1 MCAFIRIFY
10 TWGDAICGEKVFLLS
25 FQSAFGLFGFISR
38 ARVLGTM
45 LKRSGRTAV
54 SASFPTF
61 GEGVRSSP
69 LSATFMVDF
78 VVQRVRLR
86 KLSHSPSVRMIF
98 L

>member
-1 MCAFIRIFY
+1 MCVFIRIFY

-25 FQSAFGLFGFISR
+25 FQSAFGFISQ

-69 LSATFMVDF
+69 LSAAFMVDF
-78 VVQRVRLR
+78 VVERVRLR
-86 KLSHSPSVRMIF
+86 KLSHSPRVRMIF